1 MTNEN
6 KTPQAHR
13 SSIDVKTASAEPT
26 EFPEVEVETHG
37 MGERLNRLRAAVLG
51 ANDGIVSVAAVLVGV
66 AGATSDITQ
75 IATAGIAAVIGGAV
89 SMALGEYVSVSS
101 QRDTEKAAIKTE
113 KTLQEKDPQGE
124 LQHLVQAYRNSG
136 LSEKTAIAV
145 ARERTAINPLAAHL
159 EIHYGIDEEDIVSPW
174 SAAIASFFAFI
185 LGAVLPM
192 IAVVVAPASVRVI
205 VTVVV
210 TLIALA
216 ITGAISAKLGG
227 ADPVRAVARLVIGGA
242 LALAATF
249 AVGWLFGTNVA

>member
-1 MTNEN
+1 MPN
-6 KTPQAHR
+6 
-13 SSIDVKTASAEPT
+13 

-66 AGATSDITQ
+66 AGATNDLIAIT
-75 IATAGIAAVIGGAV
+75 TAGVAAVIGGAV

-101 QRDTEKAAIKTE
+101 QRDTEKAAIRTE
-113 KTLQEKDPQGE
+113 RGLHESDPAAE
-124 LQHLVQAYRNSG
+124 IQHLVQAYRNSG
-136 LSEKTAIAV
+136 LSEETAIAV
-145 ARERTAINPLAAHL
+145 AKERTAIDPLKAHL

-174 SAAIASFFAFI
+174 SAAIASFFAFV

-192 IAVVVAPASVRVI
+192 IAVVAAPASARVI

-227 ADPVRAVARLVIGGA
+227 ANATRAVMRLVIGGA
-242 LALAATF
+242 LALAVTF
-249 AVGWLFGTNVA
+249 GVGYLFGTNVT